1 MPYLPLPQHNLSLPL
16 EVIEEVI
23 DLFHSNVS
31 VLREFALSCRALLP
45 RSRYHIFFA
54 IRIQPTQQDVDSLCN
69 IFHANPHLADLVH
82 IVTVYF
88 PHGSRPAK
96 SKKLVEV
103 FPAKLIRGFPRLRH

>member
-45 RSRYHIFFA
+45 RTR
-54 IRIQPTQQDVDSLCN
+54 
-69 IFHANPHLADLVH
+69 
-82 IVTVYF
+82 
-88 PHGSRPAK
+88 
-96 SKKLVEV
+96 
-103 FPAKLIRGFPRLRH
+103 